1 MIATARTDRLVIAP
15 SQRRRTVLSV
25 IRSAQQDLVLSIF
38 RCDDPWVLDA
48 LIEAV
53 NRGVRVRVLMT
64 GRAKGSARDLDEA
77 HAHLLRHGV
86 AVRRFHDD
94 VKYHAKYVVADDR
107 SALVASLNFTEKCF
121 DRTSDFIVVTREH
134 GLVDAVRQLFES
146 DWDARCVRP
155 TPALSERL
163 IVGPDQRP
171 RERLTAMIQS
181 ATRRIRLLDAK
192 LTDPRMLSLLDAR
205 RAAGIDVEVSDDR
218 RVGPWEAHGK
228 LLMID
233 DGADAVAVVGSL
245 ALSPASL
252 DVRRELAIVVRD
264 DVVVRQLEQHWQSL
278 AERRVRDASRSSHST
293 WQTWTPA
300 SSPEQEAWA

>member
-1 MIATARTDRLVIAP
+1 MIATERTDRLVIVP

-25 IRSAQQDLVLSIF
+25 IRSARQDLVLSIF
-38 RCDDPWVLDA
+38 RCDDQWVLDA

-53 NRGVRVRVLMT
+53 SRGVRVRVLMT

-86 AVRRFHDD
+86 AIRRFHDD

-107 SALVASLNFTEKCF
+107 SALVASLNFTEQCF
-121 DRTSDFIVVTREH
+121 DRTSDFIVVTFEN
-134 GLVDAVRQLFES
+134 GVVDALRQLFES

-155 TPALSERL
+155 TSALSERL
-163 IVGPDQRP
+163 IIGPDQRP
-171 RERLTAMIQS
+171 RERLTAVIQS

-192 LTDPRMLSLLDAR
+192 LTDPCMLSLLEVR
-205 RAAGIDVEVSDDR
+205 RAAGIDVEVRNDR

-228 LLMID
+228 LLLID

-252 DVRRELAIVVRD
+252 DLRRELAIVVHD
-264 DVVVRQLEQHWQSL
+264 HAAIGQLERHWESL
-278 AERRVRDASRSSHST
+278 SERPSMDVARSTYSSC
-293 WQTWTPA
+293 QTWTVT
-300 SSPEQEAWA
+300 SSPEQEVWA